1 MIVALVM
8 IRCDRAAIPAA
19 ARTIAGFDGVSEVYS
34 VTGPWD
40 LVAMVRVPEWER
52 VAEVVTEKIAP
63 VAGLERTETLM
74 ALRVLSKE
82 DLDAGYEG
90 FE

>member
-8 IRCDRAAIPAA
+8 IRCEREAIPRA

-40 LVAMVRVPEWER
+40 LVAVVRVSEWER
-52 VAEVVTEKIAP
+52 VADVVTGRIAG

-74 ALRVLSKE
+74 AFRVLSKE
-82 DLDAGYEG
+82 DLDAAYEG